1 MGMVIAIA
9 NQKGGVGKTTT
20 AVNLGACITELGR
33 KVLVVD
39 IDPQGNATS
48 GLGVDR
54 RRVKQSVYDVLIN
67 GASLQ
72 EVIVASAIRGLYVA
86 PSTMDLAGAE
96 IELVSMM
103 SREGRL
109 KGALDAV
116 RGNYDYVFV
125 DCPPSLGLLTLN
137 ALTAADRVIVP
148 IQCEYYALEGLGQLM
163 KTIALVQHRL
173 NRLLDIEGVILTMFD
188 GRTNLSIQV
197 AEEVKKYF
205 RSKVYRTVIPRNVR
219 LSEAPSHGKPIT
231 LYDSRSRG
239 AEVYKELAK
248 EVMNRAEEGSG
259 SRA

>member
-1 MGMVIAIA
+1 MGRVIAIA

-20 AVNLGACITELGR
+20 AVNLGACVADLGR
-33 KVLVVD
+33 RVLVVD

-54 RRVKQSVYDVLIN
+54 RKIRRSIYDVLIN
-67 GASLQ
+67 GTPLQ
-72 EVIVASAIRGLYVA
+72 EVIVASAIKGLFVA

-96 IELVSMM
+96 IELVTMM
-103 SREGRL
+103 GREGQL
-109 KGALDAV
+109 KRALDGV
-116 RGNYDYVFV
+116 RAGYDYVFV

-137 ALTAADRVIVP
+137 ALTSADSVAVP

-163 KTIALVQHRL
+163 KTVTLIQQRL
-173 NRLLDIEGVILTMFD
+173 NPSLDIEGVILTMFD

-197 AEEVKKYF
+197 AEEVKRYF
-205 RSKVYRTVIPRNVR
+205 RSKVYATVIPRNVR

-248 EVMNRAEEGSG
+248 EVVCRAEEGS
-259 SRA
+259 R